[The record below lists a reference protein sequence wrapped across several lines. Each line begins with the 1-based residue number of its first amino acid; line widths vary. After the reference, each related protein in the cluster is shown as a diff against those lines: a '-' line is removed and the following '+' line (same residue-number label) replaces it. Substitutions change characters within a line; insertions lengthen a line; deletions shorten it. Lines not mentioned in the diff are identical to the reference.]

1 MSTAAVA
8 IGAIITII
16 FFSAVVVIGGGG
28 AAIDDAFLRLLG
40 GHFVL

>member
-1 MSTAAVA
+1 VSTAAVA

-16 FFSAVVVIGGGG
+16 FFSAVVVIGGGA

>member
-16 FFSAVVVIGGGG
+16 FFSAVVVIGGGA